1 MCLET
6 PAQVVALDPD
16 GLSATVTTDE
26 RTGRAL
32 LITLDADAELVRPGD
47 WLLVH
52 SGLAVRRLSPHEAQE
67 LLELIGEARAEG
79 EDL

>member
-16 GLSATVTTDE
+16 GLTATVTTDQ

-32 LITLDADAELVRPGD
+32 LMTLDADAEPVRPGD

-52 SGLAVRRLSPHEAQE
+52 SGLAVGRLSPDEAHE
-67 LLELIGEARAEG
+67 LLELIGEAGAEG
-79 EDL
+79 EGL

>member
-6 PAQVVALDPD
+6 PAQVVSVDPD
-16 GLSATVTTDE
+16 GLAATVTTDQ

-32 LITLDADAELVRPGD
+32 LMTLDAGAEPLRPGD

-52 SGLAVRRLSPHEAQE
+52 SGLAVGRLSDEEANE
-67 LLELIGEARAEG
+67 LIELIGQTRAEG
-79 EDL
+79 EGQ

>member
-6 PAQVVALDPD
+6 PAQVVAVDPN
-16 GLSATVTTDE
+16 GLSAIVTSDR

-32 LITLDADAELVRPGD
+32 LMTLDVTAEPVRPGD

-52 SGLAVRRLSPHEAQE
+52 SGLAVGRLDASEAHE
-67 LLELIGEARAEG
+67 LLELIGQARAAW
-79 EDL
+79 EDR

>member
-6 PAQVVALDPD
+6 PALVVAVDPD
-16 GLSATVTTDE
+16 GLCATVTTDH

-32 LITLDADAELVRPGD
+32 LMTLDAAVEPVRPGD

-52 SGLAVRRLSPHEAQE
+52 SGLAVGRLDAGEAQE
-67 LLELIGEARAEG
+67 LLQLIGQARAQG
-79 EDL
+79 DDG